1 MSRSR
6 VGFDSKAGEAYVEFH
21 DSSVYAYSGVPPSLF
36 EEFARAESKG
46 TFLNTMI
53 KPRYPVR
60 RVT

>member
-1 MSRSR
+1 
-6 VGFDSKAGEAYVEFH
+6 
-21 DSSVYAYSGVPPSLF
+21 VPPSLF